1 VGSDRS
7 QLANVANGAKAVLQ
21 TDKLDAVADRGYFNG
36 VEILAC
42 DRAGITVTLPKPMT
56 SGAKLEILWE
66 FGDGAEPNATV
77 FVRHLRNRTGALS
90 PRNRNG
96 ALRQFVSKAGS
107 ATPELAFLA
116 GTAAGSPSGRPQPIA
131 GVETA
136 VLTPTKFY
144 ERRAKDCVQAAG
156 RTDNPKHREQL
167 LKLAYEWAQAAALRA
182 SLAIDAAEDGRPRS
196 FT

>member
-1 VGSDRS
+1 MRID
-7 QLANVANGAKAVLQ
+7 
-21 TDKLDAVADRGYFNG
+21 
-36 VEILAC
+36 
-42 DRAGITVTLPKPMT
+42 
-56 SGAKLEILWE
+56 
-66 FGDGAEPNATV
+66 
-77 FVRHLRNRTGALS
+77 
-90 PRNRNG
+90 G

-196 FT
+196 FI

>member
-1 VGSDRS
+1 
-7 QLANVANGAKAVLQ
+7 
-21 TDKLDAVADRGYFNG
+21 
-36 VEILAC
+36 
-42 DRAGITVTLPKPMT
+42 M
-56 SGAKLEILWE
+56 
-66 FGDGAEPNATV
+66 

-90 PRNRNG
+90 PRNRTG

-144 ERRAKDCVQAAG
+144 ERRARIAFRPLVG
-156 RTDNPKHREQL
+156 LIIPSI
-167 LKLAYEWAQAAALRA
+167 A
-182 SLAIDAAEDGRPRS
+182 SS
-196 FT
+196 FSS